1 MSSEAK
7 IEGEAAY
14 RRAETALWNSV
25 GMSPTERR
33 IAFPG
38 MEGTVRLQE
47 VGDGP
52 ATLFIHGGPNSGST
66 WVPILPY
73 LPGVTAILVDRP
85 GTGLSDSVDIE
96 SISDLERFGDRF
108 VGSVLDALEVE
119 RADIVASSLG
129 GYLALRSAAAAP
141 ERIGRM
147 VQMACPPGAP
157 GMLTPPFMRAL
168 SLKPVRRILGMLPFN
183 QRVSDSILRQ
193 IGHGKTLDGGGFP
206 QVFNDWYVALMV
218 HTDTNRNE
226 GELIGKGATL
236 RGFVPEFTLVA
247 TLPRVATPTLFLWGA
262 DDGFGGEDVAR
273 DTVAAMPDA
282 ELEMI
287 QDAGHLPWLDFPEL
301 IGRKTAAF
309 LSG

>member
-1 MSSEAK
+1 MASKAE
-7 IEGEAAY
+7 IEGEVAY
-14 RRAETALWNSV
+14 REAETALWGSV
-25 GMSPTERR
+25 GLSPTERR

-38 MEGTVRLQE
+38 MDGTVRLQE
-47 VGDGP
+47 VGEGP

-66 WVPILPY
+66 WIPILPY
-73 LPGVTAILVDRP
+73 MPGVRAILVDRP
-85 GTGLSDSVDIE
+85 GTGLSDSIAIE
-96 SISDLERFGDRF
+96 SISDLERFGDHF
-108 VGSVLDALEVE
+108 VASVLDALELR

-129 GYLALRSAAAAP
+129 GYLALRSAAATP
-141 ERIGRM
+141 ERIARM

-157 GMLTPPFMRAL
+157 GMLTPAFMRML

-183 QRVSDSILRQ
+183 QKVSDSILRQ

-236 RGFVPEFTLVA
+236 RGFVPEFTLVP
-247 TLPRVATPTLFLWGA
+247 TLPKVETPTLFLWGA
-262 DDGFGGEDVAR
+262 DDGFGKEDVAR
-273 DTVAAMPDA
+273 DTVGMMPNA
-282 ELEMI
+282 HLEMI
-287 QDAGHLPWLDFPEL
+287 EDAGHLPWLDFPEL
-301 IGRKTAAF
+301 VGTKTAAF